1 MLGSSI
7 AFEACYKSHRV
18 TKSFI
23 KFLIRL
29 VIYDYEIFK
38 TQKIDMLKR

>member
-23 KFLIRL
+23 KFFIRL